1 LIDTG
6 TQILLSICP
15 NGIKF
20 LTICIGKTI
29 IN

>member
-1 LIDTG
+1 
-6 TQILLSICP
+6 LLSICP